1 MGDLL
6 STASIGPRRG
16 LLHAK
21 TAVDWYERG
30 LALEDT
36 APDQAIVA
44 YRRALL
50 SRPNLADAHN
60 NLGRLLHD
68 RGELALAESHYK
80 LALTCD
86 REGRSVVGL
95 YWFNLG
101 VVVEDR
107 GRIDDALEAY
117 QQALAFDPTQV
128 DAHFNLARLYEQIGR
143 SASDELM
150 LRRAIRHL
158 ADYRRLAAGRATA
171 P

>member
-6 STASIGPRRG
+6 RNPRHG
-16 LLHAK
+16 LLRAR
-21 TAVDWYERG
+21 TATEWYERG

-36 APDQAIVA
+36 TPDQAITA

-50 SRPNLADAHN
+50 GRPNLADAHC

-68 RGELALAESHYK
+68 AGEFAPAESHYK

-86 REGRSVVGL
+86 REVAL

-107 GRIDDALEAY
+107 GRNEEAIEAY
-117 QQALAFDPTQV
+117 QQALAIDPTHH

-143 SASDELM
+143 HSDDELM
-150 LRRAIRHL
+150 LRRAVRHL
-158 ADYRRLAAGRATA
+158 ADYRRLGGQVSAR
-171 P
+171 

>member
-16 LLHAK
+16 LLRAK

-36 APDQAIVA
+36 VPDQAITA

-68 RGELALAESHYK
+68 RGKLALAESHYK

-86 REGRSVVGL
+86 GEVAL

-107 GRIDDALEAY
+107 GRTDDALDAY
-117 QQALAFDPTQV
+117 QQALALDPAQV

-143 SASDELM
+143 LASDELM

-158 ADYRRLAAGRATA
+158 GDYRRLTAGRATC

>member
-1 MGDLL
+1 MSDLL
-6 STASIGPRRG
+6 SMSIGPRHGMLR
-16 LLHAK
+16 AK
-21 TAVDWYERG
+21 SPEAWYERG
-30 LALEDT
+30 LALEDS

-50 SRPNLADAHN
+50 GRADLADAHC

-68 RGELALAESHYK
+68 RGEIGLAESHYR
-80 LALTCD
+80 LALACD
-86 REGRSVVGL
+86 SQVAL

-107 GRIDDALEAY
+107 GERDQAIEAY
-117 QQALAFDPTQV
+117 QQALLLDATLV

-143 SASDELM
+143 SAQDELM

-158 ADYRRLAAGRATA
+158 TDYRRLSSNRVAR
-171 P
+171 

>member
-6 STASIGPRRG
+6 STASLGPRRG
-16 LLHAK
+16 MLRAK
-21 TAVDWYERG
+21 TAVEWYERG
-30 LALEDT
+30 LALEDS
-36 APDQAIVA
+36 APELAITA

-50 SRPNLADAHN
+50 SRADLADAHC

-68 RGELALAESHYK
+68 AGELALAESHYK

-86 REGRSVVGL
+86 RGVAL

-107 GRIDDALEAY
+107 GRGDEAIEAY
-117 QQALAFDPTQV
+117 QQALALDPAMV

-143 SASDELM
+143 HSHDELM

-158 ADYRRLAAGRATA
+158 TDYRRLSANRIAR
-171 P
+171 

>member
-6 STASIGPRRG
+6 SSASFGPRHGMLR
-16 LLHAK
+16 AK
-21 TAVDWYERG
+21 TATDWYERG
-30 LALEDT
+30 LTLEDS
-36 APDQAIVA
+36 APEQAIAA

-68 RGELALAESHYK
+68 RAELALAESHYK
-80 LALTCD
+80 LALTCERD
-86 REGRSVVGL
+86 VAL

-107 GRIDDALEAY
+107 GRIDDAIEAY
-117 QQALAFDPTQV
+117 QQALALDPMLI

-143 SASDELM
+143 HSNDELM

-158 ADYRRLAAGRATA
+158 GDYRRLAATGSAAR
-171 P
+171 

>member
-6 STASIGPRRG
+6 STSIGPRRG
-16 LLHAK
+16 LLRAR
-21 TAVDWYERG
+21 TPLEWYERG
-30 LALEDT
+30 LALEDS
-36 APDQAIVA
+36 APDQAIAA

-50 SRPNLADAHN
+50 GRADLADAHC

-68 RGELALAESHYK
+68 KGEFGLAESHYR

-86 REGRSVVGL
+86 REVPL

-107 GRIDDALEAY
+107 GRIDEAIDAY
-117 QQALAFDPTQV
+117 QHALALDPTQV
-128 DAHFNLARLYEQIGR
+128 DAHFNLARLYEQLGR
-143 SASDELM
+143 HSQDELM

-158 ADYRRLAAGRATA
+158 ADYRRLATGRISAR
-171 P
+171 